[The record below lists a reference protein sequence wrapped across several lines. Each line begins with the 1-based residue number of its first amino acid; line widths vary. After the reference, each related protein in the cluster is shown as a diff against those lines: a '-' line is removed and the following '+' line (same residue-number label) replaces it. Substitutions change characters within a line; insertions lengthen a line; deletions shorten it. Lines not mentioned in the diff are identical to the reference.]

1 MNVDRRSGKVCY
13 LVPELCRMTGITPQM
28 KDDFKLMR
36 EVKQYTHS
44 DAPLKV
50 KDS

>member
-1 MNVDRRSGKVCY
+1 
-13 LVPELCRMTGITPQM
+13 M